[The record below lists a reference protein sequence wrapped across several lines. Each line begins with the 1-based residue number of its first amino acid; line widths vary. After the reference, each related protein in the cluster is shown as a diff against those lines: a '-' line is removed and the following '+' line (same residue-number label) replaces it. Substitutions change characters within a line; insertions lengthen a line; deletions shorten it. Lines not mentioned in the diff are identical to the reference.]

1 MRLPSRPIVL
11 ALVFWTLFVAFV
23 WLVTPALMSA
33 PPCTDPDLGPGC
45 GTLNAAA
52 NDLVW
57 TTQQRPMVL
66 LSVGGYL
73 LIAVLALVGRS
84 RR

>member
-1 MRLPSRPIVL
+1 MPMRPFLL
-11 ALVFWTLFVAFV
+11 AIVFWTLLVAFV
-23 WLVTPALMSA
+23 WLVTPTLMSA

-45 GTLNAAA
+45 ATLNAAA
-52 NDLVW
+52 SDLVW

-66 LSVGGYL
+66 LSVGGFVA
-73 LIAVLALVGRS
+73 IAISTFVGRS